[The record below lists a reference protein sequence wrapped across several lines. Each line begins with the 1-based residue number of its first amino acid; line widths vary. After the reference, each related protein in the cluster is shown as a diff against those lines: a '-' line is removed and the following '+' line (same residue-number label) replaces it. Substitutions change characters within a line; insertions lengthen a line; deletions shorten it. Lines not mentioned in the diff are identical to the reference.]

1 VLNDFTVVDLETTGL
16 DPIEGR
22 ITEIAARR
30 YRNGKLSAALAVLVK
45 TGVAPEPD
53 AVALNGLTLDTLDRH
68 GLPEVDCLSKL
79 FLLLGDSVLV
89 AHNAA
94 FEINWLHQARLRLG
108 WEPLSCDFLCTKTL
122 AVELKAGSGKSYS
135 LKQLTADFGIALVD
149 AHRAMPDVQATKALL
164 DVLLHSEAHFKK
176 AGPLLAELLNCCGL
190 NKDGQGAHYPL
201 PVGLPAYVKEV
212 LQ

>member
-1 VLNDFTVVDLETTGL
+1 MLSDFTIVDLETTGL

-30 YRNGKLSAALAVLVK
+30 YRHGKLAGALAVLVK

-68 GLPEVDCLSKL
+68 GLPEADCLTEL

-94 FEINWLHQARLRLG
+94 FEVSWLHQARLRLG
-108 WEPLSCDFLCTKTL
+108 WEPLDCDFLCTKTL
-122 AVELKAGSGKSYS
+122 AVELRAGSGKSYS
-135 LKQLTADFGIALVD
+135 LKQMAHDYNIGLVN
-149 AHRAMPDVQATKALL
+149 AHRAMPDVIATKSLL
-164 DVLLHSEAHFKK
+164 DVLMGFEM
-176 AGPLLAELLNCCGL
+176 GLLAAGELLNCCGA
-190 NKDGQGAHYPL
+190 NRAPGGAHYPL
-201 PVGLPAYVKEV
+201 PAGLPDFVKEV
-212 LQ
+212 KQ